1 MPRGFDS
8 RPLTLTRVKTRV
20 NRSYCLHS
28 IKFRAPWLALNF
40 SMDNVEGLI
49 RTMLN
54 IAVVKALSF
63 LASGDQTDQHGF

>member
-1 MPRGFDS
+1 M
-8 RPLTLTRVKTRV
+8 
-20 NRSYCLHS
+20 SYCLHS
-28 IKFRAPWLALNF
+28 IKFRAPWPALNF